1 MSTLY
6 NVLQHLYCH
15 NSLNRRALTIN
26 SARQGIALTNY
37 CTELNNLSNKV
48 LVVEINCA
56 AAW

>member
-15 NSLNRRALTIN
+15 NSRNRLARTIN
-26 SARQGIALTNY
+26 SLRKGSALSNY